1 MVLSIA
7 GTLSYCTPINVC
19 VEHTAVANCSSCAHT
34 TCTHYY
40 AATVSNRKQIVR
52 ATVTDAATGASEVVQ
67 AEALLNVAE
76 LSGAVSVKQGAVLDG
91 WSLNTPFSQ
100 VCNTVKQMLYV
111 NNLYIMTHSQVTMHA
126 YFYLKRLLVL

>member
-1 MVLSIA
+1 
-7 GTLSYCTPINVC
+7 
-19 VEHTAVANCSSCAHT
+19 
-34 TCTHYY
+34 
-40 AATVSNRKQIVR
+40 VR

-100 VCNTVKQMLYV
+100 VCSTVKQ
-111 NNLYIMTHSQVTMHA
+111 NLQTIIHHQVTM
-126 YFYLKRLLVL
+126 LVYNAGTVLVRR

>member
-1 MVLSIA
+1 M
-7 GTLSYCTPINVC
+7 
-19 VEHTAVANCSSCAHT
+19 SS
-34 TCTHYY
+34 
-40 AATVSNRKQIVR
+40 RKQIVR

-100 VCNTVKQMLYV
+100 VCAIKQ
-111 NNLYIMTHSQVTMHA
+111 I
-126 YFYLKRLLVL
+126 

>member
-7 GTLSYCTPINVC
+7 GTLSYFNAINVC
-19 VEHTAVANCSSCAHT
+19 AEYTAVANCSSCAHT
-34 TCTHYY
+34 TCTHYQ
-40 AATVSNRKQIVR
+40 TSDMSSRKQIVR

-100 VCNTVKQMLYV
+100 VCAIKQ
-111 NNLYIMTHSQVTMHA
+111 I
-126 YFYLKRLLVL
+126 